1 MTSGRY
7 YTMIYLAGVCFL
19 CLSIEC
25 QTVDTD
31 AQLFAE
37 EMRFPPEFDEFFLD
51 EDDVQIM
58 RG

>member
-1 MTSGRY
+1 
-7 YTMIYLAGVCFL
+7 MIYLAGVCFL
-19 CLSIEC
+19 CPSIEC

-37 EMRFPPEFDEFFLD
+37 EMWFPHELDEFLLD